1 MTGGN
6 SPTSQ
11 SSQNQSRQASP
22 LHAGQQQ
29 QMCQDGQPQQLR
41 KKSKEII
48 HSGHFMV
55 SDFEAEGRDDDD
67 DELAIPVPEDAEDS
81 AVLVGSGAVATINA
95 AGDLAGSCSNQGSC
109 SVASTI
115 WPKKPDSISSGI
127 NSQHFGLKKYI

>member
-11 SSQNQSRQASP
+11 SSQSQSRQASP
-22 LHAGQQQ
+22 LHAGLQQPL
-29 QMCQDGQPQQLR
+29 CQEGVPQQLR

-67 DELAIPVPEDAEDS
+67 ELAIPVPEDAEDP
-81 AVLVGSGAVATINA
+81 AVLVGSGVVSNMNA
-95 AGDLAGSCSNQGSC
+95 AGDLAGSSPGSC
-109 SVASTI
+109 SVVNSI
-115 WPKKPDSISSGI
+115 WPKKTDLNSSGI
-127 NSQHFGLKKYI
+127 EHLQVNG

>member
-6 SPTSQ
+6 SPTTQNSQ
-11 SSQNQSRQASP
+11 SQSRQASP

-29 QMCQDGQPQQLR
+29 QLCQDGQLQQLR

-67 DELAIPVPEDAEDS
+67 DELVIPVPEDTEDS
-81 AVLVGSGAVATINA
+81 AVMVGSVSVSSMNA

-115 WPKKPDSISSGI
+115 RPKKTETVSPG
-127 NSQHFGLKKYI
+127 KVT

>member
-6 SPTSQ
+6 SPTTTQ
-11 SSQNQSRQASP
+11 SSQSQSRQASP

-29 QMCQDGQPQQLR
+29 PLCQDGQPQQQR

-67 DELAIPVPEDAEDS
+67 ELAIPVPEDAEDP
-81 AVLVGSGAVATINA
+81 AVLVGSGVVSTMNA
-95 AGDLAGSCSNQGSC
+95 AGDLAGSSPGSC
-109 SVASTI
+109 SVVNSV
-115 WPKKPDSISSGI
+115 WPKKPDSISSGKLMQQL
-127 NSQHFGLKKYI
+127 SSRQF